1 MAEWVALRHAL
12 WPNGTVETLAREAR
26 ELLDRDRAAAF
37 IVRDGAE
44 AIAFA
49 EVYLRDF
56 ANGCES
62 SPVAFV
68 EGLYVVPKRRGRG
81 IARKLCEAI
90 EGWAKERGCTE
101 LGSDVLLNNRDSQNA
116 HLALGFQ
123 ETERVVYY
131 RKPLD

>member
-1 MAEWVALRHAL
+1 VAEWVVLRHAL
-12 WPNGTVETLAREAR
+12 WPNGGVETLTREAR
-26 ELLDRDRAAAF
+26 DLLDRDRAAAV

-49 EVYLRDF
+49 EAYLRDF

-68 EGLYVVPKRRGRG
+68 EGLYVVPKWRGRG

-90 EGWAKERGCTE
+90 EAWAKERGCTE